1 MLFTSKILQKNIMS
15 VDLEDYFCDLP
26 FSSWKNYD
34 SRVLLT
40 TKKLLDLFEKYNVTA
55 TFFTLGYIAEKFPEL
70 IEEIKSHGHELSSHG
85 YLHADI
91 RKMTKEQFESD
102 LTKSISTIRKISGEK
117 VLGFRAPFFS
127 INKNNLWVF
136 DILKKYMTYDSS
148 IFPVRTPLYGI
159 PSAKRYPYYV
169 SDINPLEENS
179 NGNFTEIPLSTLRL
193 PLIGNIPIAGGFHL
207 RFLPTQLIK
216 FGIRKLNNS
225 NFPSVFY
232 IHPKDLD
239 PEMPRI
245 SEYNWTY
252 YWNLKHATKKFES
265 ILKNFKFSSIRDII
279 FE

>member
-1 MLFTSKILQKNIMS
+1 MS

-34 SRVLLT
+34 SRVILT
-40 TKKLLDLFEKYNVTA
+40 TKKLLDLFKKYDVTA

-85 YLHADI
+85 YSHTDI
-91 RKMTKEQFESD
+91 RKMTKKQFESD
-102 LTKSISTIRKISGEK
+102 LTKSISIIRKISGEK

-136 DILKKYMTYDSS
+136 DILKKHMTYDSS
-148 IFPVRTPLYGI
+148 IFPVRTSLYGI
-159 PSAKRYPYYV
+159 PSAKRYPYSV
-169 SDINPLEENS
+169 SDINPLDETP

-193 PLIGNIPIAGGFHL
+193 PLIGNIPIAGGFYL

-216 FGIRKLNNS
+216 FGIKKLNNS
-225 NFPSVFY
+225 NFPAVFY

-245 SEYNWTY
+245 SGYNWTY

-265 ILKNFKFSSIRDII
+265 ILKNFKFSSIRDVI

>member
-1 MLFTSKILQKNIMS
+1 MS

-26 FSSWKNYD
+26 FSTWENYD
-34 SRVLLT
+34 SRVIIT
-40 TKKLLDLFEKYNVTA
+40 TKKILDLFEKYNVTA

-85 YLHADI
+85 YSHTDI
-91 RKMTKEQFESD
+91 RKMSKDQFELD
-102 LTKSISTIRKISGEK
+102 LVKSISIIRKISGEK

-127 INKNNLWVF
+127 INQTNLWVF
-136 DILKKYMTYDSS
+136 DILKKHMTYDSS

-159 PSAKRYPYYV
+159 PSAKRHHYTV
-169 SDINPLEENS
+169 SDLNPLEENS
-179 NGNFTEIPLSTLRL
+179 NGNFTEIPLSTLHL
-193 PLIGNIPIAGGFHL
+193 PIIGNIPIAGGFHL

-216 FGIRKLNNS
+216 FGIKKLNNS

-239 PEMPRI
+239 PEMPNI

-252 YWNLKHATKKFES
+252 YWNLKNATKKFES
-265 ILKNFKFSSIRDII
+265 ILKNFKFSSIRDTI